1 MSETEP
7 FIYDEV
13 PYPSFVFPQTH
24 PDRLATMGRFMGIGT
39 TDPDKCRFLELG
51 CGDGTNICS
60 HAYSLP
66 NSSFVGIDLSTVE
79 IDSAKRTAADLELSN
94 IEFVQGDVTDL
105 DLENLGEF
113 DFIIAHGLYSWV
125 PGVVRDA
132 ILNIYQQ
139 CLAPNGIG
147 YISYNALPG
156 CHIRRISSEIMQYH
170 SRLETDALNKVGRG
184 IEGLRAITTASASD
198 SVYQAMLSLELD
210 QIVERTPENVF
221 HDDHSVINQP
231 FYFHEFCS
239 MIGKHDLAF
248 VCEAEPSDMLDKGL
262 SDEAIKILDS
272 LSGTPTERTQ
282 YRDLITGRRFR
293 SSLICK
299 ASQLPTTS
307 PKLEEIDRS
316 YISTQLTST
325 EDARFDDNSA
335 VRFDSASGN
344 NLKLNHPLTKFVLIH
359 LERVR
364 PETPSFEN
372 LIEAART
379 TLGDDHVNA
388 EHIDR
393 LRGFLIQLFLAG
405 FIKLHSLNL
414 GLNRDISEHP
424 IASKFARWQLSRGS
438 KTVTT
443 LGGANLE
450 IEIPAVAKLIT
461 LLDGTNDQSEI
472 ALKIKEEFAPH
483 QLSADI
489 ERMVEDNL
497 KSISN
502 ARLLV
507 G

>member
-1 MSETEP
+1 MSQTEP

-24 PDRLATMGRFMGIGT
+24 PDRLATMGRFMGIGS
-39 TDPDKCRFLELG
+39 TDPDKCRVLELG
-51 CGDGTNICS
+51 CGDGTSLCS

-66 NSSFVGIDLSTVE
+66 NSTFVGIDLSVVE
-79 IDSAKRTAADLELSN
+79 INSAEKAAADLELSN
-94 IEFVQGDVTDL
+94 IDFQQADVTDL
-105 DLENLGEF
+105 DLEDLGEF
-113 DFIIAHGLYSWV
+113 DFIIAHGLFSWV
-125 PGVVRDA
+125 PDVVREA
-132 ILNIYQQ
+132 ILTIYQQ
-139 CLAPNGIG
+139 CLAPSGIG

-184 IEGLRAITTASASD
+184 IEGLRAIATASASD
-198 SVYQAMLSLELD
+198 SIYQAMLSLELD

-221 HDDHSVINQP
+221 HDDHSVVNQP

-248 VCEAEPSDMLDKGL
+248 VCEAEPSDMLDNGL

-272 LSGTPTERTQ
+272 LAGDPIERSQ
-282 YRDLITGRRFR
+282 YRDLVTGRRFR

-307 PKLEEIDRS
+307 PKIEEIDRS
-316 YISTQLTST
+316 YISTQLSST

-335 VRFDSASGN
+335 VQFESASGN

-359 LERVR
+359 LERLR
-364 PETPSFEN
+364 PETPSFGN
-372 LIEAART
+372 LIEAARRS
-379 TLGDDHVNA
+379 LGDDHVNS

-393 LRGFLIQLFLAG
+393 LRGFLMQLYLAG
-405 FIKLHSLNL
+405 FVKFHSLNL
-414 GLNRDISEHP
+414 GLNRDISERP
-424 IASKFARWQLSRGS
+424 IASKFARWQLTRGS

-461 LLDGTNDQSEI
+461 LLDGTNDRCDI
-472 ALKIKEEFAPH
+472 VLKLREEFAPD
-483 QLSADI
+483 QSIADI
-489 ERMVEDNL
+489 ERMVEENL